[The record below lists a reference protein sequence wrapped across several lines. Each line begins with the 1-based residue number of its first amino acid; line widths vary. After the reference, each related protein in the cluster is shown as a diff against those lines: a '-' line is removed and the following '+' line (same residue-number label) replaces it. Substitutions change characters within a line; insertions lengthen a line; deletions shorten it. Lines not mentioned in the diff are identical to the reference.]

1 MNPKELHQKSELA
14 KATFNAMAWPTCEN
28 VSKFTTELVKTDI
41 ECSQLS
47 DRDKEILKLWK
58 DIGHEL
64 FFSHNYDKARLLYS
78 QMDNL
83 LMHR

>member
-1 MNPKELHQKSELA
+1 MNPKEFQQKSELA
-14 KATFNAMAWPTCEN
+14 KATFNAMALPTYEN

-41 ECSQLS
+41 EYSQLS

-64 FFSHNYDKARLLYS
+64 FSSHNYDKVRLLYT
-78 QMDNL
+78 QLDNL